1 MNVHCKSEQKRIL
14 LVLLI
19 AIAAIMFAGCLE
31 PDTGLQDQTNPVIA
45 TTTTGPEQAREPAL
59 TSSHTPAPDP
69 SRPFIIFDPIGDK
82 KIGDLLVLSG
92 TTNLPE
98 KTAIVLKKTGGNTG
112 DSVTWAS
119 GQVRPGTNGINRWR
133 FALDSGGLKP
143 GSYTLTVTTGKNG
156 VAGSAQFSLQGTFL
170 GSETPV
176 YYSAATARG
185 SAGTPAI
192 TVEPVGDRQ
201 QGEVFRLSGAT
212 SLPVGTILLC
222 NIYPAYIEN
231 PGERPALS
239 KSPSGITSDTIVI
252 RGTGTSNRWG
262 CALDTYG
269 YEKTRYIVNVSTIS
283 EDTHRT
289 EIFGSAQFT
298 LR

>member
-1 MNVHCKSEQKRIL
+1 MNVHWKSKQKQIGP
-14 LVLLI
+14 VLLI

-31 PDTGLQDQTNPVIA
+31 PDTGPQDPTTPVIA
-45 TTTTGPEQAREPAL
+45 TTTTGPEQAREPAQ
-59 TSSHTPAPDP
+59 TSSHTPVTDP
-69 SRPFIIFDPIGDK
+69 SQPFIIFDPIGDK
-82 KIGDLLVLSG
+82 KIGDLLVFSG

-98 KTAIVLKKTGGNTG
+98 KTAIVLKKSGGSPG

-119 GQVRPGTNGINRWR
+119 SQVRPGTDGINRWR

-143 GSYTLTVTTGKNG
+143 GSYTLTVTAGKNG
-156 VAGSAQFSLQGTFL
+156 ATGSAQFSLQGTFL

-176 YYSAATARG
+176 YYSAATAQG
-185 SAGTPAI
+185 SAGTPVI

-201 QGEVFRLSGAT
+201 QGNVFRLSGTT

-231 PGERPALS
+231 PEERPATS
-239 KSPSGITSDTIVI
+239 GSPSGITSDTIVV

-283 EDTHRT
+283 EYTHRT
-289 EIFGSAQFT
+289 DLFGSAQFT
-298 LR
+298 IR